1 MLRLYTFTISHFSE
15 KARWALDWNGVAY
28 EEKRLVPGAHF
39 ASVRRKAKGTSVPVL
54 EHDGTVVQGSSDIL
68 DYLEQKLEAKKLATS
83 AARAREVE
91 ALADRA
97 FGLGTQ
103 RIFYDVLLNHR
114 DAVVDLWSQGGPFW
128 ARPFY
133 TLSWRFLSP
142 AVRKMYK
149 SFPKPVEEARD
160 LFMKTFDETDR
171 MLEGKP
177 YLFGDRPTRVD
188 VTVAAL
194 LAPTCQ
200 PQEHILRWP
209 SITPPPLDD
218 YLRQLEGRPTFDFVL
233 RMYREHR
240 RVVMSG
246 P

>member
-1 MLRLYTFTISHFSE
+1 MLRLYTFAISHFSE
-15 KARWALDWNGVAY
+15 KARWALDWNGVTY
-28 EEKRLVPGAHF
+28 REKRLVPGAHL
-39 ASVRRKAKGTSVPVL
+39 AHVRRIAKKTSVPVL
-54 EHDGTVVQGSSDIL
+54 QHGGTFVQGSSDIL
-68 DYLEQKLEAKKLATS
+68 DYLEQKLDATKLATD
-83 AARAREVE
+83 APRAREVE

-103 RIFYDVLLNHR
+103 RIFYDVLLRHR
-114 DAVVDLWSQGGPFW
+114 DLVVDLWAQDAPFW

-133 TLSWRFLSP
+133 KLTFRFLAP
-142 AVRKMYK
+142 AVRKTYK

-160 LFMKTFDETDR
+160 LFMRTFDETDR
-171 MLEGKP
+171 MLAGKP

-200 PQEHILRWP
+200 PKEHLLRWP
-209 SITPPPLDD
+209 AVTPPPLDE
-218 YLRQLEGRPTFDFVL
+218 YLRQLEGRPTFDFFL

-240 RVVMSG
+240 RV
-246 P
+246 